1 MTKPTRTITAA
12 ATAAAAL
19 AVTALSALPAGAAD
33 AVPSGRDGLS
43 WEACA
48 GTLDDSPQRC
58 AEVSVPLDYADPNG
72 PRITLAVSRI
82 AAAEPGRRR
91 GVLLAVPGGP
101 GGSSLDLVHGMAGRL
116 PQPVRDHYDVVGF
129 DPRGVGRSTPVSCGL
144 DPADLSMV
152 KLRPWPAADGSI
164 DGNLATARRVAETC
178 ARNGGPVLRSISTRN
193 EARDIDSIRRALGE
207 RRLSLWGVSY
217 GTYAGAAYATMFP
230 ERTDRIVLDSND
242 DPDPA
247 RVGRGWLEAYGRGIE
262 DRFPDFARWASAP
275 DNPNRVAD
283 TPEEV
288 RPLFLDLAARLDRAP
303 IPWEGANPAELNGNV
318 LRETL
323 LETMYADSRFPELAR
338 LMLAGL
344 GRAELP
350 AAPVLSEQAAQAV
363 QNNAAVSVGTLCN
376 DVRWP
381 TDPAGY
387 TKAVA
392 ENRAARP
399 LTAGLPVNVMP
410 CAFWPFAPAEPPVRV
425 TDRGPANVLLT
436 QNLRDP
442 ATPYA
447 GALKLRAAFGD
458 RARMVTVDSGGHGV
472 YGANGNACGDRVVTD
487 YLVSG
492 HRPARDVF
500 CPAG

>member
-1 MTKPTRTITAA
+1 MPKPTRTIAAA

-19 AVTALSALPAGAAD
+19 AVTALTALPAGAAGTAKPGNDRLAWTTCPD
-33 AVPSGRDGLS
+33 AP
-43 WEACA
+43 A
-48 GTLDDSPQRC
+48 DSPQRC
-58 AEVSVPLDYADPNG
+58 ADVTVPLDYADPDG
-72 PRITLAVSRI
+72 ARLTIAVSRI
-82 AAAEPGRRR
+82 TAADPRLRR

-101 GGSSLDLVHGMAGRL
+101 GGSSLDLVKGMAGRL
-116 PQPVRDHYDVVGF
+116 PQSVRDRYDVVGF
-129 DPRGVGRSTPVSCGL
+129 DPRGVGRSTPVDCGL
-144 DPADLSMV
+144 DTADLAMSKV
-152 KLRPWPAADGSI
+152 RPWPAADGSI
-164 DGNLATARRVAETC
+164 EENLATARRVAETC
-178 ARNGGPVLRSISTRN
+178 ARKGGPVLRSISTAN
-193 EARDIDSIRRALGE
+193 EARDIDSVRRALGE
-207 RRLSLWGVSY
+207 RRLSVWGVSY
-217 GTYAGAAYATMFP
+217 GTYAGAVYAAMFP
-230 ERTDRIVLDSND
+230 QRTDRIVLDSND
-242 DPDPA
+242 DPDPT
-247 RVGRGWLEAYGRGIE
+247 RVGRGWLEGYGQGIE

-275 DNPNRVAD
+275 DNPDRLAD

-303 IPWEGANPAELNGNV
+303 LPWEGANPAELNGNV

-323 LETMYADSRFPELAR
+323 LESLYSDARFPGLAR

-344 GRAELP
+344 GRAPLP
-350 AAPVLSEQAAQAV
+350 AAPKPSERDLRAV
-363 QNNAAVSVGTLCN
+363 QNTLAVSVGTLCN

-387 TKAVA
+387 AKAVTA
-392 ENRAARP
+392 DRAARP

-425 TDRGPANVLLT
+425 TDRGPSNVLLT

-442 ATPYA
+442 ATPYT
-447 GALKLRAAFGD
+447 GALKLRAALGD

-472 YGANGNACGDRVVTD
+472 YRSTGNACGDEVVTD

-492 HRPARDVF
+492 RRPARDVF